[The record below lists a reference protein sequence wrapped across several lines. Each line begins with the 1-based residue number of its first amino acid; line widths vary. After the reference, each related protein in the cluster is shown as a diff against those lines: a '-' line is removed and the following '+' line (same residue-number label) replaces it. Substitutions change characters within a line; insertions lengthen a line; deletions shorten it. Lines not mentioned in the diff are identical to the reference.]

1 MRRRR
6 ALGDEPG
13 GDVASKLSSG
23 ARDAVFA
30 PLDGVGRAETVA
42 RRLSDAIGLG
52 LIADG
57 EQLPAEAE
65 LAAQLGVS
73 TVTLREALATLRH
86 QGLVHTRRGRAGG
99 TFVGAPVDPTALPL
113 RARLRE
119 ITSDELRDIGDFHE
133 GVAGAAAR
141 LAAERASTDEVERLR
156 SHAEVVAAGRSS
168 GDRRRADGRF
178 HIEVAAASQSP
189 RLTNSEI
196 ALQSETG
203 ALLWLPGS
211 EALSAEEAARQ
222 HREIAAAIACGDGAL
237 ARTLAEEHVRQE
249 MRRLLEL
256 HLRLVRAT

>member
-1 MRRRR
+1 MTT
-6 ALGDEPG
+6 G
-13 GDVASKLSSG
+13 LSSA

-52 LIADG
+52 LITDG
-57 EQLPAEAE
+57 EQLPAESE
-65 LAAQLGVS
+65 LASQLGVS

-86 QGLVHTRRGRAGG
+86 LGLVHTRRGRSGG
-99 TFVGAPVDPTALPL
+99 TFVRVPADPSVVPL

-119 ITSDELRDIGDFHE
+119 ITSDEVRDIGDLHE
-133 GVAGAAAR
+133 AVAGAAAG
-141 LAAERASTDEVERLR
+141 LAAERASPDETARLQA
-156 SHAEVVAAGRSS
+156 HAGLVAGVKGA

-189 RLTNSEI
+189 RLTTAEI
-196 ALQSETG
+196 SLQSQVG

-211 EALSAEEAARQ
+211 EALAPDEAACQ
-222 HREIAAAIACGDGAL
+222 HEEIADAIACGDRPL

-249 MRRLLEL
+249 MGRLLEL
-256 HLRLVRAT
+256 HLQLVRAT

>member
-1 MRRRR
+1 VI
-6 ALGDEPG
+6 G
-13 GDVASKLSSG
+13 GDVPSGFLSA

-57 EQLPAEAE
+57 EQLPAESE
-65 LAAQLGVS
+65 LATQLGVS
-73 TVTLREALATLRH
+73 TVTLREALAKLRH
-86 QGLVHTRRGRAGG
+86 EGLVQTRRGRSGG
-99 TFVGAPVDPTALPL
+99 TFVHGPADRSAVAL
-113 RARLRE
+113 RSRLRE
-119 ITSDELRDIGDFHE
+119 ITSDELRDLGDLHE
-133 GVAGAAAR
+133 AVAGASAR

-156 SHAEVVAAGRSS
+156 AHADRVAHQDGS

-196 ALQSETG
+196 SLQSEVG

-211 EALSAEEAARQ
+211 EALGPSAAARQ
-222 HREIAAAIACGDGAL
+222 HEAIAEAIACGDGLL
-237 ARTLAEEHVRQE
+237 ARSLAEEHVRQE
-249 MRRLLEL
+249 MGRLLEL
-256 HLRLVRAT
+256 HLRLVQAS